1 MEVNKKAIQ
10 TTNSFIKVTR
20 NLRMWEL
27 DRIAITNVKNIIKA
41 LKASKKYDINYWKE
55 VLELMEDRKFPKI
68 KVNLKTHPLNCLDVD
83 SFK

>member
-1 MEVNKKAIQ
+1 M
-10 TTNSFIKVTR
+10 
-20 NLRMWEL
+20 
-27 DRIAITNVKNIIKA
+27 KA

-68 KVNLKTHPLNCLDVD
+68 KENLKTHPLNCLDVD

>member
-68 KVNLKTHPLNCLDVD
+68 KENLKTHPLNCLDVD